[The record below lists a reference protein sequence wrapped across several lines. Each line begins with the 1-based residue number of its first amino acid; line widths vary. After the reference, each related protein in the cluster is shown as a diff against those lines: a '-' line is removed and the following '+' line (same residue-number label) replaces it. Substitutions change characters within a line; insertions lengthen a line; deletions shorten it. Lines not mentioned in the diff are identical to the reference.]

1 MTQTKALLLAVL
13 QLVSVAS
20 SAVEA
25 HAPQQTG
32 PSHGSAPQ
40 DSRPGGGIGHTE
52 KESALPPLIA
62 TVTIALVVVA
72 VGIMPQRST
81 YTLAPMRSILLPLLL
96 LPEGFSKTAALA

>member
-1 MTQTKALLLAVL
+1 MTLTKALLLAVL

-20 SAVEA
+20 FAVEA

-40 DSRPGGGIGHTE
+40 DSRPGGGMDDTD

-62 TVTIALVVVA
+62 TVTVALVVVA

-96 LPEGFSKTAALA
+96 LPV

>member
-40 DSRPGGGIGHTE
+40 DSRPGGGMDDTD
-52 KESALPPLIA
+52 KKSALPPLITTG
-62 TVTIALVVVA
+62 TVALVVVA
-72 VGIMPQRST
+72 VGIMPKRST
-81 YTLAPMRSILLPLLL
+81 RTLAPMRSILLPLLL
-96 LPEGFSKTAALA
+96 LPDVLRIL